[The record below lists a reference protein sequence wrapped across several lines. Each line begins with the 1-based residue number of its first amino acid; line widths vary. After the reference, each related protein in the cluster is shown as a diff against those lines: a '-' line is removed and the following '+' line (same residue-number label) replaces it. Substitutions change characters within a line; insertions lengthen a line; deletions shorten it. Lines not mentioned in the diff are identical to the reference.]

1 MKTTTRHPHPALPGR
16 LRQFLAMACLSTLS
30 QAATIPDVPLHT
42 MTTADP
48 NIMMVLDDSGSMHF
62 EIMPDDYTLAKHI
75 WEWRFVDGEWKNV
88 WVGMYSSRYV
98 YPRAN
103 GVYGAGDYEN
113 VVATVDWD
121 NTYARLARSPQ
132 INTVY
137 YNPGVTYTPWI
148 AKDGNK
154 MGNAKITCALH
165 NPMRDGT
172 SADYC
177 RDLTSDN
184 TQYNGTIW
192 LKCTAKDNCE
202 IDSSDRTFWPAIYFW
217 HNGENEWT
225 LENYTKV
232 EIRSSTASYS
242 GHGRDQRTDCTGGV
256 CTYDQEIQNF
266 ANWYTYYRSRVL
278 TARAGIGRAFSAQ
291 GTRIRVGFGAI
302 NKATEIIDGGTSIRT
317 LIRGVRLFKNTDRE
331 DFFDL
336 LYKHAIP
343 AAATPLRRSLD
354 DVGRYYSRTD
364 DKGPWSSAP
373 GVGGTGAS
381 YAACRQSYTI
391 LMTDGYWNG
400 GAGSGD
406 SALDNDSTDGTTITG
421 PNDKS
426 YTYKAAFPFKDGRAN
441 TLADVAMYYWKRDL
455 VDDKIAENKVPTS
468 LRDPAF
474 WQHMV
479 TFGVGLGVS
488 GSVSATKAFEA
499 VDGATVEEKDQFSWP
514 DPIPDANSSAK
525 LDDLL
530 HASVNSRGDFFSA
543 KNPTEFA
550 DSLKKVLDNIAKRI
564 SSAASVVANSTRLT
578 TQSKVFS
585 ATFNTDNWSGELESY
600 SITSDGLSSTA
611 NWQASKKLPVHTA
624 RKIYTRVSGAG
635 ASFIDTNATSI
646 GLSGDE
652 INYLR
657 GDQSKE
663 QKNSGT
669 LRNRSS
675 LLGDLVHSSP
685 NYDPVT
691 DTVYVSA
698 NDGMLHAFN
707 GTSGVE
713 TFAYIPGSIL
723 ANLKS
728 LTLPSYEHKFFV
740 DGDIT
745 VAGKSTTFL
754 DETYLVATF
763 GRGAKGLFGLDITD
777 PATFGTGDVLW
788 EYTSDADVG
797 YMLGKPMVA
806 RLDDGSTDGLLAA
819 IVGNGYNSTNGK
831 AVLMIFNLQTGALIK
846 KIDTGVGSDNGLA
859 TPGLWDDDGDGFV
872 DYVYAGDLKGN
883 VWKFD
888 LTGGKTSGWGSA
900 LKSGST
906 PKPLFVAKSGSVLQP
921 ITAPITLYRNYVTD
935 DPNFKKVFLFFGTGS
950 FFRSDDLTDT
960 GTQTWYGLITDP
972 SSSSESIASDRST
985 LKQRTI
991 TLETT
996 ADGKA
1001 IRTFSTSTTGDM
1013 TGKLGWYLDLLPTSG
1028 TQKGERIVT
1037 GSTMYRFTEPTL
1049 IASSIIPVAND
1060 PCALGSGYLN
1070 ALNAFTGAS
1079 LKEAFFILDGYTGV
1093 AGSLDLGI
1101 GLVSQ
1106 AGVLAASDGKGQIIA
1121 SGSGSESGKTI
1132 ESGEISTGIPPQ
1144 GRLSWREIIRN

>member
-16 LRQFLAMACLSTLS
+16 LRQFLALACLSTLS

-42 MTTADP
+42 MTTAEP
-48 NIMMVLDDSGSMHF
+48 NIMMVLDDSGSMHW
-62 EIMPDDYTLAKHI
+62 EITPDS
-75 WEWRFVDGEWKNV
+75 
-88 WVGMYSSRYV
+88 YSYFV
-98 YPRAN
+98 YPRPDN
-103 GVYGAGDYEN
+103 VYSNSNYTAY
-113 VVATVDWD
+113 VATVDD
-121 NTYARLARSPQ
+121 GYAYNAFARSPQ
-132 INTVY
+132 TNPQY
-137 YNPGVTYTPWI
+137 YNPAVTYLPWSTQDGTRWAQATPS
-148 AKDGNK
+148 A
-154 MGNAKITCALH
+154 AYH
-165 NPMRDGT
+165 NPAKTSVGT
-172 SADYC
+172 
-177 RDLTSDN
+177 RDLTN
-184 TQYNGTIW
+184 TNTETARWEYCTSGTNTG
-192 LKCTAKDNCE
+192 CTSPSA
-202 IDSSDRTFWPAIYFW
+202 SSRTYWPATYFW
-217 HNGENEWT
+217 HNGSGLWDFA
-225 LENYTKV
+225 NYTKI
-232 EIRSSTASYS
+232 EIKTGNSYS
-242 GHGRDQRTDCTGGV
+242 GHGREARTDCSAGV
-256 CTYDQEIQNF
+256 CTYAQEIQNF
-266 ANWYTYYRSRVL
+266 ANWYTYYRSRIL

-302 NKATEIIDGGTSIRT
+302 NKASATIDGKDTRT
-317 LIRGVRLFKNTDRE
+317 IVRGVRLFSSTDRSN
-331 DFFDL
+331 FFTDL
-336 LYKHAIP
+336 YEHPIP
-343 AAATPLRRSLD
+343 TSNTPLRRALD
-354 DVGRYYSRTD
+354 DVGTYYSRTD
-364 DKGPWSSAP
+364 VSGPWSTTP
-373 GVGGTGAS
+373 GSTGGT
-381 YAACRQSYTI
+381 YPACRQSYTI
-391 LMTDGYWNG
+391 LMTDGYWTEG
-400 GAGSGD
+400 DSYGASGD
-406 SALDNDSTDGTTITG
+406 AALNNDGTDGPTITG
-421 PNDKS
+421 PDGES
-426 YTYKAAFPFKDGRAN
+426 YTYAAKSPFKDDRDK
-441 TLADVAMYYWKRDL
+441 TLADVAMYYWKNDL
-455 VDDKIAENKVPTS
+455 NTGVDNKVPTS

-474 WQHMV
+474 WQHMT
-479 TFGVGLGVS
+479 TFGVGFGVS
-488 GSVSATKAFEA
+488 GEVKATDAFA
-499 VDGATVEEKDQFSWP
+499 AIDDNSTITWP
-514 DPIPDANSSAK
+514 NPVGSNTGKI
-525 LDDLL
+525 DDLL

-543 KNPTEFA
+543 QNPTEFA

-624 RKIYTRVSGAG
+624 RKIYTQVSGAG

-646 GLSGDE
+646 GLSSDE

-685 NYDPVT
+685 NYDAIT

-713 TFAYIPGSIL
+713 VFAYIPGTIL

-788 EYTSDADVG
+788 EYTDTSDNDVG
-797 YMLGKPMVA
+797 FMLGKPMVA
-806 RLDDGSTDGLLAA
+806 RLDDGSADGLLAA
-819 IVGNGYNSTNGK
+819 IVGNGYNSDNGN

-900 LKSGST
+900 LKTGST

-950 FFRSDDLTDT
+950 FFRSDDLTDKA
-960 GTQTWYGLITDP
+960 TQTWYGLITDP
-972 SSSSESIASDRST
+972 KSTSESIASDRST

-1013 TGKLGWYLDLLPTSG
+1013 KDKLGWYLDLLPTSG
-1028 TQKGERIVT
+1028 TQQGERIVS

-1060 PCALGSGYLN
+1060 PCDMGRGYIN

-1079 LKEAFFILDGYTGV
+1079 LKETFFILEGYTGV

-1101 GLVSQ
+1101 GLVNQ
-1106 AGVLAASDGKGQIIA
+1106 AGVLAGNDGKGVTVA
-1121 SGSGSESGKTI
+1121 TGSSGDREDNPI
-1132 ESGEISTGIPPQ
+1132 YTGIPPQ